1 MENKQALN
9 QRQNKKTQPSQEEV
23 QNILNSLDPKKLKL
37 LLEAFISKK
46 VETKTFSGP
55 LPAPEDFAAYKNVV
69 PDAPERILAMAEKQ
83 QQHRID
89 TERKIVDWNIKSGL
103 LGQLLA
109 AIIAIVCLLC
119 CVYLGIHGHD
129 VLAGSIVAIIVS
141 VVTIFALRKR
151 SDQKKE
157 K

>member
-1 MENKQALN
+1 MENNQELNKRKREKTELNPEEINNALN
-9 QRQNKKTQPSQEEV
+9 
-23 QNILNSLDPKKLKL
+23 D
-37 LLEAFISKK
+37 LEPEKRDLITKAIISIF
-46 VETKTFSGP
+46 ERKTFSGP

-83 QQHRID
+83 QQHRIE
-89 TERKIVDWNIKSGL
+89 TEQKIVDSNIKSSL
-103 LGQLLA
+103 LGQWLA
-109 AIIAIVCLLC
+109 AIMAIICLLC

>member
-1 MENKQALN
+1 MENNQELNKRKREKTELNPEEINNALN
-9 QRQNKKTQPSQEEV
+9 
-23 QNILNSLDPKKLKL
+23 D
-37 LLEAFISKK
+37 LEPEKRDLIIKAIIST
-46 VETKTFSGP
+46 VERKTFSGP

-83 QQHRID
+83 QQHRIE
-89 TERKIVDWNIKSGL
+89 TEQKIVDSNIKSSLRGQV
-103 LGQLLA
+103 LGA
-109 AIIAIVCLLC
+109 IMAIICLLC

>member
-1 MENKQALN
+1 MENNQELNKRKREKTELNPEEINNALN
-9 QRQNKKTQPSQEEV
+9 
-23 QNILNSLDPKKLKL
+23 D
-37 LLEAFISKK
+37 LEPEKRDLIIKAIIST
-46 VETKTFSGP
+46 VERKTFSGP

-89 TERKIVDWNIKSGL
+89 TERKIVDSNIKSSLRGQV
-103 LGQLLA
+103 LGA
-109 AIIAIVCLLC
+109 IMAIICLLC

>member
-1 MENKQALN
+1 MENNQELNKRKREKTELNPEEINNALN
-9 QRQNKKTQPSQEEV
+9 
-23 QNILNSLDPKKLKL
+23 D
-37 LLEAFISKK
+37 LEPEKRDLITKAIISI
-46 VETKTFSGP
+46 VERKTFSGP

-83 QQHRID
+83 QQHRIE
-89 TERKIVDWNIKSGL
+89 TERKIVDSNIKSSLRGQV
-103 LGQLLA
+103 LGA
-109 AIIAIVCLLC
+109 IMAIICLLC

>member
-1 MENKQALN
+1 MENNQELNKRKREKTELNPEEINNALN
-9 QRQNKKTQPSQEEV
+9 
-23 QNILNSLDPKKLKL
+23 D
-37 LLEAFISKK
+37 LEPEKRDLIIKAIIST
-46 VETKTFSGP
+46 VERKTFSGP

-83 QQHRID
+83 QQHRIE
-89 TERKIVDWNIKSGL
+89 TERKIVDSNIKSSLRGQV
-103 LGQLLA
+103 LGA
-109 AIIAIVCLLC
+109 IMAIICLLC

>member
-1 MENKQALN
+1 MENNQELNKRKREKTELNPEEINNALN
-9 QRQNKKTQPSQEEV
+9 
-23 QNILNSLDPKKLKL
+23 D
-37 LLEAFISKK
+37 LEPEKRDLITKAIISI
-46 VETKTFSGP
+46 VERKTFSGP

-89 TERKIVDWNIKSGL
+89 TERKIVDSNIKSSLRGQV
-103 LGQLLA
+103 LGA
-109 AIIAIVCLLC
+109 IMAIICLLC